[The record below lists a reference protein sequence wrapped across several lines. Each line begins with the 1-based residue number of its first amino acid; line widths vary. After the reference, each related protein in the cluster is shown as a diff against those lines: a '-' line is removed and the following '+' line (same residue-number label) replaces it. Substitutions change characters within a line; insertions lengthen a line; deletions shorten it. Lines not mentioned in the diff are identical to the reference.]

1 MENMLLLALILGV
14 PTLGAAGLYALA
26 VLGNKKNGR
35 K

>member
-14 PTLGAAGLYALA
+14 PTLGATGLYVLA
-26 VLGNKKNGR
+26 VLGNKKKVR